1 MKRTNRM
8 LVLIGTCMAMLLA
21 ALDQTVVATAIPN
34 IVLDLKGI
42 SLLSWV
48 FTTYM
53 LASTVAIPIYGKL
66 SDIFDRKRLFIL
78 AIVIFGIGSILSG
91 FAQNMTQ
98 LIFFR
103 AIQGIGAGASMV
115 NAFAVVG
122 ELYSPAERGKYQ
134 GIMSAVFGLATIIG
148 PLAGGLITDHLSWRW
163 VFLVNIPL
171 AMIAIGIL
179 AATMPRLVHVEKD
192 RYIDYTGATLIAMAL
207 VPLLLAF
214 VWVGNQYAWASWQ
227 IITLFGVAIIALAM
241 FIWVEMKAKHPIV
254 ALELFRDRAFTI
266 SVTASFMI
274 AAGLFGSI
282 LYVVVFAQDVVGV
295 TATGS
300 GMVLLP
306 MMIGLIVASVAAGQI
321 ISRTLRYR
329 EVAIVGVAVTA
340 IGMVFLSLVSPST
353 SEIELQIWMLIL
365 GLGQGITLPV
375 FTTIVQSV
383 FNTKQLRQAT
393 AGLQLSRGLGA
404 TVGATLLGAILSGQ
418 LNNRLLGIEND
429 PFINGLKQ
437 VTPGQYTVINAN
449 LLQSFINPQGQ
460 TRIRESLAQLSPSQ
474 QSFLLQ
480 LFDKAVETIKTAFSS
495 SLDVVFLVNAF
506 FMLVAL
512 VLVLFLPKIEIRT
525 ENQSPWET
533 YVESRWPVLG
543 DNKDNQP
550 ES

>member
-1 MKRTNRM
+1 M